1 MSKRVKAGVVGAG
14 VFGAHHA
21 RKFAQSAMADLIG
34 VFDVDTMKAATLA
47 DDIGACAFE
56 RFDELLAKID
66 AVTIASPAQTHFEM
80 ARWALIAGKHVYVE
94 KPLALT
100 LEDADELLR
109 LADEQGVI
117 LQVGHQERFV
127 LDALGLP
134 LPGCAPLEM
143 EFKRCGPAT
152 GRGEDVCVVFDLM
165 IHDLDLVRMFGMGK
179 ALNVSAAGN
188 ENETVATVVFE
199 GGARCSFVASR
210 QSHDR
215 ARSMSAVY
223 EHGAVQLDF
232 LSRQMQNSSRHNAVC
247 DFASLSHEALQD
259 PLGFGV
265 TAFLR
270 SILGGLLAMV
280 DGRAGRGALELATL
294 IVEARSE
301 TNTTDARSERLCA

>member
-34 VFDVDTMKAATLA
+34 VFDVDTQKAATLA
-47 DDIGACAFE
+47 DDIGACTFE

-66 AVTIASPAQTHFEM
+66 AVTIASPARTHFEM
-80 ARWALIAGKHVYVE
+80 ARQALIAGKHVYVE

-134 LPGCAPLEM
+134 LSGCAPHKM

-179 ALNVSAAGN
+179 AQNVSAAGN

-223 EHGAVQLDF
+223 DDGAIQLDF
-232 LSRQMQNSSRHNAVC
+232 LSRQMQNSAQHNAAC
-247 DFASLSHEALQD
+247 DFSTMSHEALQD
-259 PLGFGV
+259 PLGFSV
-265 TAFLR
+265 NAFIS
-270 SILGGLLAMV
+270 SIIGGRPAMV

-301 TNTTDARSERLCA
+301 TNATDVRSERLCA